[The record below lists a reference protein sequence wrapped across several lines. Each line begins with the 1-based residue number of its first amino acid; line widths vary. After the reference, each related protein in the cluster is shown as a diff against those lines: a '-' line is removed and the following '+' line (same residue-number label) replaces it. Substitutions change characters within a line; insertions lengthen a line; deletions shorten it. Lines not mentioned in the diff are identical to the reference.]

1 MIVTCR
7 MGGIRCWSIFVH
19 NFWALDIS
27 DRVGIKWVNIKS
39 CIYSQKIIK
48 HKIRIVYNN
57 MSGEKTFKFSLI
69 IYGQY
74 LKIEFIL
81 SLQVLSALSHLSC
94 LQESRGYGGR
104 TEICPQPFPEQWR
117 QARIIVTIWIWAGEI
132 FPQFP
137 HLSPW
142 KTSRLKGLC
151 PWKLPRRRIS
161 PWNCPCRRRRGLLSL
176 IHIWRCRRA

>member
-1 MIVTCR
+1 MGVITNKVLQINIIFLINEKWCGITGIIPYLTEKVRLHLSNNVHIIVTCQT
-7 MGGIRCWSIFVH
+7 GGIRCRNIFVH

-27 DRVGIKWVNIKS
+27 DRVGIKRVNIKS

-48 HKIRIVYNN
+48 YKIRIVYNN

-117 QARIIVTIWIWAGEI
+117 QARIIVTI
-132 FPQFP
+132 
-137 HLSPW
+137 
-142 KTSRLKGLC
+142 
-151 PWKLPRRRIS
+151 
-161 PWNCPCRRRRGLLSL
+161 
-176 IHIWRCRRA
+176 

>member
-1 MIVTCR
+1 MYEQTILGGVIPHKITTINNNLPINIKISMAYAKFGISQRKKRLHLSNNVHIIVMCR
-7 MGGIRCWSIFVH
+7 MDVKKCQNIFVH
-19 NFWALDIS
+19 IFWASDIP
-27 DRVGIKWVNIKS
+27 DWAGFKRVNIKS

-57 MSGEKTFKFSLI
+57 MSSEKTFKFSLI

-117 QARIIVTIWIWAGEI
+117 QARIIATI
-132 FPQFP
+132 
-137 HLSPW
+137 
-142 KTSRLKGLC
+142 
-151 PWKLPRRRIS
+151 
-161 PWNCPCRRRRGLLSL
+161 
-176 IHIWRCRRA
+176 